1 MGSPTIF
8 SGRYT
13 KLLTQKGLLQ
23 QGGAVNQYDG
33 LRNYIKNS
41 SFESN
46 TDEGW
51 NRVKTTIT
59 GNLPTGTPTIGKL
72 VSVAPSI
79 SSFGPFSGSAPFDT
93 FALRFGNILSTVVA
107 GEGVISDAFT
117 VDPGDRGKVLTFK
130 LYYQSDA
137 GASTDNWSGVLGS
150 QTWAVYIYD
159 QTAGAWLQ
167 PTGFLGMNQ
176 NSGVG
181 VVSGTFQSSVV
192 AGQQYR
198 IAVIA
203 LRNTTATSAL
213 QIDDVYVGPQTAPI
227 GPVVTDWQDFPSV
240 AAGTLI
246 TSTGTTPSF
255 GTTSVNRA
263 RWRRVGDSA
272 EIEWNFAQTTAGT
285 AGTGAYLFNLPAG
298 LVLDSGYTF
307 NTNVSSA
314 STSISAPNV
323 VGSFDA
329 NYEAGA
335 AKSIGTG
342 EVIPYS
348 NTRLKVYV
356 GFTAENSAT
365 DSEWWGNFYGF
376 NLSPMSMTLRASV
389 KIQGWSSSVQMSSDT
404 DTRVVAMSA
413 QGVGGAVTANVT
425 NIPTTSTY
433 LDTHG
438 AWSGSSYTVP
448 ISGNYQVFGGASG
461 PTNASIYAVIDG
473 VNSIGV
479 KVANG
484 SNASGTISGLL
495 TNLKAGSV
503 VSFRSDV
510 SQTLT
515 YFLISMTRVS
525 GPSVVAA
532 SEVVEATYQAL
543 AGNVMNN
550 GTEMWLDYGTKI
562 RDTHNA
568 VSGAGSGNKTVSNAG
583 WKFTAPITGRYYV
596 NAVFH
601 VTSGAVA
608 NSVTY
613 GYIAVNGS
621 PKSHSDI
628 KAGQNPVGDAFGSQI
643 NGEVFMNAGDYLEV
657 VGYQANGANRNQQVA
672 NIRNQVEIV
681 RVGAY

>member
-1 MGSPTIF
+1 
-8 SGRYT
+8 
-13 KLLTQKGLLQ
+13 
-23 QGGAVNQYDG
+23 
-33 LRNYIKNS
+33 
-41 SFESN
+41 
-46 TDEGW
+46 
-51 NRVKTTIT
+51 
-59 GNLPTGTPTIGKL
+59 
-72 VSVAPSI
+72 
-79 SSFGPFSGSAPFDT
+79 
-93 FALRFGNILSTVVA
+93 
-107 GEGVISDAFT
+107 
-117 VDPGDRGKVLTFK
+117 
-130 LYYQSDA
+130 
-137 GASTDNWSGVLGS
+137 
-150 QTWAVYIYD
+150 
-159 QTAGAWLQ
+159 
-167 PTGFLGMNQ
+167 MNQ

-227 GPVVTDWQDFPSV
+227 GPVVTDWVSYTPTLSWISGVGSV
-240 AAGTLI
+240 MG
-246 TSTGTTPSF
+246 
-255 GTTSVNRA
+255 RY
-263 RWRRVGDSA
+263 RRVGDNA
-272 EIEWNFAQTTAGT
+272 EIYVQIPITGSVTAGELSVSLPSPFTFDTNKVAFQNT
-285 AGTGAYLFNLPAG
+285 APLGEWSAIRQTVGYFNGAVTL
-298 LVLDSGYTF
+298 SSS
-307 NTNVSSA
+307 NTVKLQINNSSA
-314 STSISAPNV
+314 FVNNTTPATWGNT
-323 VGSFDA
+323 D
-329 NYEAGA
+329 
-335 AKSIGTG
+335 SIG
-342 EVIPYS
+342 VH
-348 NTRLKVYV
+348 
-356 GFTAENSAT
+356 
-365 DSEWWGNFYGF
+365 FYA
-376 NLSPMSMTLRASV
+376 P
-389 KIQGWSSSVQMSSDT
+389 IQGWSSSVQMSSDT

-532 SEVVEATYQAL
+532 SEVVEATYQST
-543 AGNVMNN
+543 AGNSMTN
-550 GTEMWLDYGTKI
+550 GTEMFLDFPTKI
-562 RDTHNA
+562 RDTHGA
-568 VSGAGSGNKTVSNAG
+568 VSGTGTGNKTVSNAG

-657 VGYQANGANRNQQVA
+657 VGYQANGANRNQQAVG
-672 NIRNQVEIV
+672 IRNQVEIV